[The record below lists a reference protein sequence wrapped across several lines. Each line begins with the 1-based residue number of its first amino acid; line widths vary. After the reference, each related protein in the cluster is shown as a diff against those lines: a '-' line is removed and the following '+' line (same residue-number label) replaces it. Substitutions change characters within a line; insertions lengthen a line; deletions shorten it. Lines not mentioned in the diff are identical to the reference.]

1 VDYGFDELDEIA
13 HAYAV
18 TIHRSQGSEYP
29 AVVIRLTISSWMMLQ
44 RNLLC
49 TAITRAKKLAVL
61 AGSRRGLAVA
71 VRTAGAGRRHTALT
85 YRLNGAD
92 IAETSDDGSAEDGP
106 RLVPFPPGN

>member
-1 VDYGFDELDEIA
+1 MTNSTSSPA
-13 HAYAV
+13 HAV
-18 TIHRSQGSEYP
+18 TIHRSQRSEYQ
-29 AVVIRLTISSWMMLQ
+29 AVVILLAISPWMMLQ

-61 AGSRRGLAVA
+61 AGSRRALAVA
-71 VRTAGAGRRHTALT
+71 VRAAGAGRRHTALT

-106 RLVPFPPGN
+106 RVAPFLPGN